1 MMQHQ
6 PSEERPRA
14 KRRMCRSARRREA
27 MRRLHAMKLKRAM
40 RASKVVTPS
49 SALSRLASDTIHML
63 DQRIRHWMQLGDME
77 HVQRLKAVRRQI
89 MSTYQ
94 EACD

>member
-1 MMQHQ
+1 
-6 PSEERPRA
+6 
-14 KRRMCRSARRREA
+14 
-27 MRRLHAMKLKRAM
+27 MKLKRAM
-40 RASKVVTPS
+40 RESNVAAPNTT
-49 SALSRLASDTIHML
+49 LTRLASDTIHML